1 MAYMTIILK
10 KTFYVNHSNR
20 ILKCLILIN
29 FCLMTRDKW
38 LRECYDLLSSDI
50 CQ

>member
-1 MAYMTIILK
+1 MAYVIIILK
-10 KTFYVNHSNR
+10 KIFYINHSNR

-38 LRECYDLLSSDI
+38 LREYYDLLSSDI
-50 CQ
+50 FQ